1 MNIYEIET
9 IVRSE
14 TIHNGGFTLFFERSV
29 QSLRSKQPYI
39 VGAGLH
45 GFKIDSDT
53 LYRGSFAT
61 ILEGY
66 IETWKRSE
74 SYYDGFGSWLDPE
87 SGTTYIDPITVHSNL
102 AYALNLAK
110 LRGEKC
116 IWNQETSQAINV

>member
-14 TIHNGGFTLFFERSV
+14 TIYNGGFTLFFERSV

-53 LYRGSFAT
+53 LYR
-61 ILEGY
+61 GY